1 MNHRRLRTA
10 ALAGLASTGLL
21 LLVGAATA
29 ADAGIPTLDVKSVAL
44 TDAQLKAAISG
55 KTIAQK
61 GEWPFAFYMD
71 PSGKFEG
78 WYAEDKPGNEQ
89 GKDKVKDSGPWVVKN
104 NQVCITFNTDEGGVQ
119 VDCRYLVKVGSHVMV
134 FDPKGKLLY
143 PEVALEAGKKL

>member
-1 MNHRRLRTA
+1 MNHRRLKAVTA
-10 ALAGLASTGLL
+10 AAIASTGLL
-21 LLVGAATA
+21 LLVGAASA
-29 ADAGIPTLDVKSVAL
+29 EEGIPTLDVKSVAL
-44 TDAQLKAAISG
+44 TGAQLKAAISG

-71 PSGKFEG
+71 PSGRFEG

-143 PEVALEAGKKL
+143 PEVVIEAGKQL

>member
-1 MNHRRLRTA
+1 MNHRRLKAVTA
-10 ALAGLASTGLL
+10 AAIASTGLL
-21 LLVGAATA
+21 LLVGAASA
-29 ADAGIPTLDVKSVAL
+29 EEGIPTLDVKSVAL
-44 TDAQLKAAISG
+44 TGAQLKAAISG

-61 GEWPFAFYMD
+61 DEWPFAFYMD
-71 PSGKFEG
+71 PSGQFEG

-143 PEVALEAGKKL
+143 PEVVIEAGKQL